1 MSSYYTAYYPLE
13 AAGLTVTVLDG
24 GATGTTVATA
34 TLGSSPAGNGL
45 IKHTVVLDEG
55 RYLGRVRG
63 PWPGSPQRVSL
74 MYAEYVLD
82 EAASIAAAGGGGG
95 ETAKFI
101 GRATADTSGD
111 EFALVFTADGAVDWA
126 SVNGDG
132 DIAVEAPVSV
142 NMVYRYHGSLDFTDV
157 VGFTTDYSPDT
168 GVAIKASR
176 FTGDG
181 FASNC
186 GGPYFFIATG
196 TEGTVFPIDAVE
208 EGITQTQRAA
218 ANAGELVIHGTVNAN
233 GYDTDHVRVTGGVLT
248 AAVAV
253 WITRNALPDLPD
265 LP

>member
-1 MSSYYTAYYPLE
+1 MTDSLVYRATVSSSASGQAYNIVSSSG
-13 AAGLTVTVLDG
+13 AVV
-24 GATGTTVATA
+24 ATGVVGAADSSGGNVAIRA
-34 TLGSSPAGNGL
+34 TLPQGTYN
-45 IKHTVVLDEG
+45 VEG
-55 RYLGRVRG
+55 QRAA
-63 PWPGSPQRVSL
+63 WPGT
-74 MYAEYVLD
+74 AESVMTVDLP
-82 EAASIAAAGGGGG
+82 ASIAAAGGGGG